1 MKKKI
6 LIVALSAAMT
16 ISSFASALAAPVIIP
31 TVNPTD
37 GILYV
42 DEVQGANVAVD
53 LCVGQKYVY
62 TQVIKTDSQN
72 LLSRTDNGN
81 VSVEVLETKEEIDT
95 GKNIPTGKYLS
106 KVCFIA
112 NAVGVT
118 NIAFYDGVISTAK
131 ELDKKF
137 TITVKDHTKVTE
149 PKVDA
154 TTSTTGY
161 TTYEYCDNCGFVIK
175 ASEVIP
181 KKEPAPTCA
190 HENNFKAK
198 DNGTH
203 VNKVATCTEDGN
215 EVHYCKDEGIYYDVK
230 IPKKAHNYEEV
241 TTKEATCITVGL
253 ISYKCK
259 DCGDTSKTEIIPVK
273 KHNYVKEIV
282 EAPGFNREGIALY
295 VCSECDKVKGGNVA
309 IKAYKAASINSVA
322 KIAKTSAVVYINPTK
337 YAQKYVIR
345 YSKFKNMKSAKKI
358 TFAGKSS
365 MKLTGLTKG
374 TKYYVQVQSV
384 GVNVSEWSKV
394 KAFTTK
400 K

>member
-6 LIVALSAAMT
+6 LIVALSTVMT
-16 ISSFASALAAPVIIP
+16 ISSFTSALAAPVKIP

-37 GILYV
+37 GIIHI
-42 DEVQGANVAVD
+42 DEVQGADVEVD

-62 TQVIKTDSQN
+62 TQVIETDSQN

-81 VSVEVLETKEEIDT
+81 VSVEILETKEEIDET
-95 GKNIPTGKYLS
+95 ENIPTGKYLS

-112 NAVGVT
+112 NKVGITNVT
-118 NIAFYDGVISTAK
+118 FYDGAISTAK
-131 ELDKKF
+131 KLDKKF

-161 TTYEYCDNCGFVIK
+161 TSYEYCGNCGFVIK

-181 KKEPAPTCA
+181 KKESCT
-190 HENNFKAK
+190 HKNSFKAK

-203 VNKVATCTEDGN
+203 INKEATCTEDGN
-215 EVHYCKDEGIYYDVK
+215 EVRYCKDEGIYYDVK

-241 TTKEATCITVGL
+241 AIKESTCTTTGL

-259 DCGDTSKTEIIPVK
+259 DCGDTSKTEIIPAK
-273 KHNYVKEIV
+273 KHSYVKEII
-282 EAPGFNREGIALY
+282 EAPGFDKEGIALY
-295 VCSECDKVKGGNVA
+295 VCSECDKVKGGNVT
-309 IKAYKAASINSVA
+309 INAYKAASINSVA
-322 KIAKTSAVVYINPTK
+322 KITKTSAVVYINPSK

-358 TFAGKSS
+358 TFSGKSS
-365 MKLTGLTKG
+365 MKLKGLTKG